1 MRNLHPGTHSARVG
15 THRRQQATHL
25 ASRGGFDD
33 ERKKADITDAVN
45 KNEMYDF
52 LIDIVP
58 REDSRTEANGES
70 SRSMGLNQMVYYYV
84 GFWVRS

>member
-1 MRNLHPGTHSARVG
+1 MGA
-15 THRRQQATHL
+15 HRRQQATHL
-25 ASRGGFDD
+25 ASRGGFGD
-33 ERKKADITDAVN
+33 ERKKTDITDAVN

-70 SRSMGLNQMVYYYV
+70 GRSMGLNQMVYYYV
-84 GFWVRS
+84 GSWVRS